1 MTEICVFLRLI
12 VTQKTCPICP
22 ICSSLAGRTGHT
34 PIGLSHVPV
43 SGNILGTLESM
54 IKIGSGFPVT
64 LIPPFSVFSIGQPYP
79 LFGSNGGVE
88 I

>member
-1 MTEICVFLRLI
+1 MRGTKHSCLGL
-12 VTQKTCPICP
+12 T
-22 ICSSLAGRTGHT
+22 LAGRTGHT
-34 PIGLSHVPV
+34 PIGVSHVSV

-54 IKIGSGFPVT
+54 IKIGSGFPII
-64 LIPPFSVFSIGQPYP
+64 LIPPFLVFSIGQPYP